1 MTGRYR
7 QLRLDEREMLSRM
20 KNAVS
25 QMAARLGRHSSTS
38 YRELR
43 RNYFFDE
50 DAYFRGYFGSVA
62 HDKARRR
69 RQFGGKVTRNPRL
82 AAYIVDGLA
91 RAWSP
96 EQIAGHARRHAVG
109 ALSVCHETIYQ
120 YVYSP
125 EGRRQE
131 LGRQLPLGAK
141 IRSAP
146 LCPQTAWP
154 QHSACQYDP
163 RTSERDR

>member
-1 MTGRYR
+1 
-7 QLRLDEREMLSRM
+7 M
-20 KNAVS
+20 KNAKVPVS
-25 QMAARLGRHSSTS
+25 QMATRLGRHPSTI

-43 RNYFFDE
+43 RNHFFDD

-69 RQFGGKVTRNPRL
+69 RQCGGKVTRNPCL

-109 ALSVCHETIYQ
+109 LSICHETIYQ

-125 EGRRQE
+125 EGRRQD
-131 LGRQLPLGAK
+131 LGRQLPRGRKSHRRRYARKLRGLN
-141 IRSAP
+141 IP
-146 LCPQTAWP
+146 LANTIAERP
-154 QHSACQYDP
+154 
-163 RTSERDR
+163 SEIGDR